1 MFEPREAH
9 AQEMDRSRRLT
20 PPFSP
25 VLLAGLAARPL
36 PPVALQP
43 ALALAVRVLKRR
55 HPGLFDRLKGVGA
68 PSFLID
74 PIDLPFVFLLETD
87 PERPRLVALSEAAG
101 AVQAASAT
109 IRGPLMMLIELA
121 EGRLDGDALFF
132 SRDLAVEGDT
142 EAVVALRNAID
153 DAEIDLTADLA
164 SMFGPLAGPA
174 RLAINGVAAL
184 ASRAARDLDILRDA
198 VIAPAVRRADA
209 QAAELREIERRMAG
223 AGAAPGRTRRAG
235 TPS

>member
-1 MFEPREAH
+1 
-9 AQEMDRSRRLT
+9 
-20 PPFSP
+20 
-25 VLLAGLAARPL
+25 
-36 PPVALQP
+36 
-43 ALALAVRVLKRR
+43 
-55 HPGLFDRLKGVGA
+55 
-68 PSFLID
+68 
-74 PIDLPFVFLLETD
+74 
-87 PERPRLVALSEAAG
+87 
-101 AVQAASAT
+101 
-109 IRGPLMMLIELA
+109 MMLIDLA

-142 EAVVALRNAID
+142 EAVVALRNAVD

-174 RLAINGVAAL
+174 RLTINGVAAL
-184 ASRAARDLDILRDA
+184 VSRAARDLETLRDA

-209 QAAELREIERRMAG
+209 HAAELREIERRIEG

>member
-1 MFEPREAH
+1 
-9 AQEMDRSRRLT
+9 MDRSRRLT

-36 PPVALQP
+36 PTAALQP
-43 ALALAVRVLKRR
+43 ALALAVRILKKR

-87 PERPRLVALSEAAG
+87 PERPRLTALTEAA
-101 AVQAASAT
+101 AATQAASAT
-109 IRGPLMMLIELA
+109 IRGPMMMLIDLA

-142 EAVVALRNAID
+142 EAVVALRNAVD

-174 RLAINGVAAL
+174 RLTINGVAAL
-184 ASRAARDLDILRDA
+184 VSRAARDLETLRDA

-209 QAAELREIERRMAG
+209 HAAELREIERRIEG